1 MSTDER
7 DRLMLFLI
15 ERHEEVM
22 ADLNILKDAQLRM
35 NAQVE
40 KLTKVV
46 FGLTQQINEVMSKLE
61 QDEKPGF
68 EDWPLGWPPPPPGKS

>member
-1 MSTDER
+1 MSIDER
-7 DRLMLFLI
+7 DMPMHFLI
-15 ERHEEVM
+15 GRLEEVM
-22 ADLNILKDAQLRM
+22 ADFNILKDAQLRM

-61 QDEKPGF
+61 QDEKPEN
-68 EDWPLGWPPPPPGKS
+68 EDIFLSSKSFPKNK

>member
-1 MSTDER
+1 MSIDER
-7 DRLMLFLI
+7 DMPMHFLI
-15 ERHEEVM
+15 GRLEEVM

-61 QDEKPGF
+61 QDEKPEN
-68 EDWPLGWPPPPPGKS
+68 EDIFLSSKSFPKNK